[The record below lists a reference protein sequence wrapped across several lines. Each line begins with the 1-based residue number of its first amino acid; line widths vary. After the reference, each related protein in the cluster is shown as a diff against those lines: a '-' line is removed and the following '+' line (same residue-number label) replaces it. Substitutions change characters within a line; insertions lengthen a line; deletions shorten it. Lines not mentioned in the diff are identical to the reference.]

1 MNNIVDSSNMFKSIY
16 DFSSNIE
23 SAFEIGEKILLNN
36 NYNSINRVVIA
47 GIGGSAIGGDVV
59 RLLISSSNN
68 IPITVSRNYN
78 LPSWVDENSLVIC
91 SSYSGNTEETLS
103 SFDDAKNKN
112 YTMFFQV
119 PSSIMISISGLYWF
133 FERINLI

>member
-1 MNNIVDSSNMFKSIY
+1 M
-16 DFSSNIE
+16 
-23 SAFEIGEKILLNN
+23 
-36 NYNSINRVVIA
+36 VIA
-47 GIGGSAIGGDVV
+47 GMGGSAIGGDVV
-59 RLLISSSNN
+59 RLLLSSYNN

-112 YTMFFQV
+112 DYQNIEIRCKDFQFWRKFYGFRRTIYNNFF
-119 PSSIMISISGLYWF
+119 WF
-133 FERINLI
+133 TIIKLQ